1 MLRAI
6 LRKSIHG
13 RDYYKWSIYFRV
25 GEADRFI
32 GNVYPSPT
40 LTGASD
46 LKDCYELFYCAPPA
60 GEIIRM
66 IFANQY
72 DLMKFLNNVGNELRA
87 EVARR
92 TSRKETL

>member
-6 LRKSIHG
+6 LRKSLRG
-13 RDYYKWSIYFRV
+13 LDYNNWSIYFRV

-46 LKDCYELFYCAPPA
+46 LKDCYELFYYAPTT
-60 GEIIRM
+60 GEIVRM
-66 IFANQY
+66 LFADQY
-72 DLMKFLNNVGNELRA
+72 DLMKFLNNIGNELRA
-87 EVARR
+87 ETARR
-92 TSRKETL
+92 TK